1 MNTYQCPHCPY
12 QKDLWSIKR
21 HMSRK
26 HKTNQAGSGA
36 LEMEHGNAAHMQGA
50 SVHQQNLAISGPL
63 PMNQPISPNN
73 QETGTH
79 VPMQNFKDYVQQWQE
94 VYQNMQVRIK
104 QLEEEIALLEACRN
118 EDSNMLHEEL
128 QKVSILEPELGK
140 LYHINKQWSEA
151 YRQLQAHLQN
161 QV

>member
-1 MNTYQCPHCPY
+1 MSLTDTNTVVIPKKYVCSFCNFKTHKKYNLDMHKRNRHSAQEYPKDDIS
-12 QKDLWSIKR
+12 QK
-21 HMSRK
+21 
-26 HKTNQAGSGA
+26 G
-36 LEMEHGNAAHMQGA
+36 
-50 SVHQQNLAISGPL
+50 SGPL
-63 PMNQPISPNN
+63 PMNQAISPND
-73 QETGTH
+73 QQTGTH
-79 VPMQNFKDYVQQWQE
+79 VPIQYFKDYVQQWQE

-104 QLEEEIALLEACRN
+104 QLEEEIAQLEACRN

>member
-50 SVHQQNLAISGPL
+50 SVHQQNLAISDKIENL
-63 PMNQPISPNN
+63 RQL
-73 QETGTH
+73 QEA
-79 VPMQNFKDYVQQWQE
+79 
-94 VYQNMQVRIK
+94 YQNVLTRNK
-104 QLEEEIALLEACRN
+104 QLEAEKAELIKWGNEKVAFEEQRQKELVKLQTHLER
-118 EDSNMLHEEL
+118 SH
-128 QKVSILEPELGK
+128 ILNRE
-140 LYHINKQWSEA
+140 ISTA
-151 YRQLQAHLQN
+151 YRQLHAKSQLYEC
-161 QV
+161 